1 MDKQNIRIHL
11 RAYDNKILDL
21 STVEIVNNVNGVA
34 PIGKPSTTSVIMPD
48 KKMKPYPKAFGILN
62 TQK

>member
-21 STVEIVNNVNGVA
+21 STIEIINTANRNEAVQIQFGGF
-34 PIGKPSTTSVIMPD
+34 PTSR
-48 KKMKPYPKAFGILN
+48 KYGR
-62 TQK
+62 